1 MYERLRI
8 NLKVERGL
16 TLRIRVT
23 FHTLS
28 LFYLRAEDL
37 RVYARKNYATVEI
50 NPKGREKGEWVRGTR
65 LKVHVIYE
73 SYYKAEFELL
83 HINE

>member
-1 MYERLRI
+1 M
-8 NLKVERGL
+8 
-16 TLRIRVT
+16 
-23 FHTLS
+23 
-28 LFYLRAEDL
+28 
-37 RVYARKNYATVEI
+37 YARKNYATVEI
-50 NPKGREKGEWVRGTR
+50 NPKRREKEERVRGAG